1 MPPIVLL
8 AYYCVAILVASV
20 LGGMLPGWLR
30 LTHRWMEVAVSLVAG
45 VMLGVALLHLL
56 PHALD
61 TAAQTGS
68 GPNRFLGPLQWAL
81 AGWLAMFFVERFFC
95 FHHHDLPGE
104 GHDCHSHDHDHGHS
118 HDHSHTHESPHEH
131 LGPLACDEHSHAHS
145 DHAHDLSWGGAAFG
159 LTLHSV
165 LAGVALAAS
174 VFHEQSDRSW
184 AGLGVFVA
192 ILLHK
197 PFDSMTIAMLMA
209 RGNRS
214 RGAQALANA
223 AFALAV
229 PAGALLFYLGAVD
242 GHEAANAAA
251 ASALAFSAGMFLCI
265 SMSDLLPEL
274 QFHHHDRFK
283 LSAAL
288 LLGLAVA
295 WAACRFEQHTHAPP
309 ATPPLPAA
317 QPEADS

>member
-1 MPPIVLL
+1 MPPIILL
-8 AYYCVAILVASV
+8 TYYCLAILVMSV

-30 LTHRWMEVAVSLVAG
+30 LTHRWMECAVSMVAG
-45 VMLGVALLHLL
+45 VMMGVALLHLL

-61 TAAQTGS
+61 LAAQEGD
-68 GPNRFLGPLQWAL
+68 GPNRFLGPLQWL
-81 AGWLAMFFVERFFC
+81 LGGWLTMFFVERFFC
-95 FHHHDLPGE
+95 FHHHDLPDDE
-104 GHDCHSHDHDHGHS
+104 SVAPHDHTHG
-118 HDHSHTHESPHEH
+118 
-131 LGPLACDEHSHAHS
+131 GPLACEEHGHAHS
-145 DHAHDLSWGGAAFG
+145 DHSHDLSWGGAIFG

-174 VFHEQSDRSW
+174 VFHARDA
-184 AGLGVFVA
+184 AGAAGFGAFLA

-209 RGNRS
+209 RGGRTAA
-214 RGAQALANA
+214 AQALANA

-229 PAGALLFYLGAVD
+229 PLGAFLFYAGGIS
-242 GHEAANAAA
+242 GHESTGPTVAA
-251 ASALAFSAGMFLCI
+251 ALAFSAGMFLCI

-295 WAACRFEQHTHAPP
+295 WVACRFEQHSHSPASAPAVN
-309 ATPPLPAA
+309 ATGQDNL
-317 QPEADS
+317 

>member
-8 AYYCVAILVASV
+8 AYYCVAILLASV

-30 LTHRWMEVAVSLVAG
+30 LTHRWMECAVSLVAG

-61 TAAQTGS
+61 TAAATGS

-81 AGWLAMFFVERFFC
+81 VGWLAMFFVERFFC
-95 FHHHDLPGE
+95 FHHHDLP
-104 GHDCHSHDHDHGHS
+104 DDDHDHDHAGPIAC
-118 HDHSHTHESPHEH
+118 EEH
-131 LGPLACDEHSHAHS
+131 GHAHS
-145 DHAHDLSWGGAAFG
+145 DHSHDLSWGGAIFG

-174 VFHEQSDRSW
+174 VFHNQTGGAW

-192 ILLHK
+192 IVLHK

-209 RGNRS
+209 RGGRS
-214 RGAQALANA
+214 ATAQAAANA

-229 PAGALLFYLGAVD
+229 PLGAVLFYLGAVN

-251 ASALAFSAGMFLCI
+251 GSALAFSAGMFLCI

-295 WAACRFEQHTHAPP
+295 WVACRFEQHTHGPVEP
-309 ATPPLPAA
+309 GGGLGAA
-317 QPEADS
+317 AVTAEPS